1 MALTVGTRLGPYEI
15 LTQIGVGGM
24 GEVYQA
30 TDTNLKRQVAIKV
43 LPDAVATDSERLARF
58 QREAEV
64 LASLNHPNIAAI
76 HGLER
81 TDRQTAL
88 VMELVEGPTLAD
100 RIAQGPIPVDEALSI
115 AKQIAEALEAAHEQG
130 IIHRDLKPAN
140 IKVRPDG
147 TVKVLDFGLAKA
159 LEPTGVASG
168 FSRKDLSMSPTI
180 TTPAMPQAGMILGT
194 AAYMSPEQARGK
206 TVDKRADIWA
216 FGCVLYEMLT
226 GRRAFEDEDISMTLS
241 KVLQREPDFGAF
253 PPSVPARVS
262 QALRVCLRKDPK
274 QRVSDIR
281 DVRLALE
288 GAFETAAPHTAAPAV
303 VPRWRRV
310 ALVGA
315 AAVLFMG
322 VALASVVAW
331 SAMRAR
337 PAPVVRTEITTAGAA
352 ALSLLGADRDL
363 AVTPDGSRIVYRGVN
378 QLLVRAL
385 DQLTP
390 TALTGLG
397 VPHGVFLSPDGQWV
411 GFFDGLTL
419 LKKVAITGGPPVT
432 LVTVDG
438 GFPRG
443 ATWAPDGTIVF
454 ATAAGTGLQRVSASG
469 GDVTVLTTPNR
480 QAGEADHLWPEF
492 LPGGQAV
499 LFTIT
504 PSGGELDNAQVAVL
518 DLRTNTQTILVRGG
532 HHAHYV
538 PSGHLVYGAGGT
550 LRAVAFDLARLA
562 VVGTP
567 APVLENVMATATGG
581 VDAVVAG
588 NGTLVYVQ
596 GGLISA
602 QRSLVWVDRMGREE
616 PISAPPRPY
625 VYAQLSPD
633 GTKVA
638 LDIRDQESDVWIWD
652 LARETLQRLSFD
664 PGLNRSPVWSRDGQR
679 VAFTRALDM
688 TEEVYWQAADGSGVA
703 EPLTEKSN
711 ALMMPSD
718 FSSDGTTLI
727 YEPTLPPMDI
737 WMVPVAG
744 PRTAAVALLNGPS
757 NETNATV
764 SPDGRWLAYES
775 NESGQVEIYVRP
787 FPHVNTGRWQIST
800 RGGTRAQWSPD
811 GRELFF
817 YVGAGTRGT
826 LMAVPVESGSTFRAG
841 VPRMLFEGNYPAPN
855 TGGGLYDVSRDGQ
868 RFLMIKGEDAE
879 SAPRHLTVVL
889 NWLEELKRLVPTN

>member
-1 MALTVGTRLGPYEI
+1 MALTPGTRIGVYDITAP
-15 LTQIGVGGM
+15 IGVGGM
-24 GEVYQA
+24 GEVYRA
-30 TDTNLKRQVAIKV
+30 IDSNLKRSVAIKV
-43 LPDAVATDSERLARF
+43 LPASVAGDADRLARF

-64 LASLNHPNIAAI
+64 LAALNHPNIGAI
-76 HGLER
+76 YGLEK
-81 TDRQTAL
+81 TPDFTAL
-88 VMELVEGPTLAD
+88 VMELVEGDDLSQ
-100 RIAQGPIPVDEALSI
+100 RITRGAIPIDEALRI
-115 AKQIAEALEAAHEQG
+115 ATQIADALEAAHEQG

-140 IKVRPDG
+140 IKVRADG

-159 LEPTGVASG
+159 MEPAGTQAS
-168 FSRKDLSMSPTI
+168 SVSMSPTI
-180 TTPAMPQAGMILGT
+180 TTPAMTQAGVILGT
-194 AAYMSPEQARGK
+194 AAYMSPEQAKGR
-206 TVDKRADIWA
+206 TVDRRADVWA
-216 FGCVLYEMLT
+216 FGAVLFEMLS
-226 GRRAFEDEDISMTLS
+226 GHRVFAGEDISDTLAN
-241 KVLQREPDFGAF
+241 VLKTEPDW
-253 PPSVPARVS
+253 SRLPAAVSPRVRL
-262 QALRVCLRKDPK
+262 ALRACLQKDPK
-274 QRVSDIR
+274 QRLGDVQS
-281 DVRLALE
+281 VRLALE
-288 GAFETAAPHTAAPAV
+288 GAFETAAPRTAAPA
-303 VPRWRRV
+303 PQWRRV
-310 ALVGA
+310 VLVGA
-315 AAVLFMG
+315 AALVAG
-322 VALASVVAW
+322 AALASVVAW
-331 SAMRAR
+331 SAMRAL
-337 PAPVVRTEITTAGAA
+337 PAPVVRMEITTAGTA
-352 ALSLLGADRDL
+352 ALSLQGGDRDL

-385 DQLTP
+385 DQLTT

-397 VPHGVFLSPDGQWV
+397 VPRGVFISPDGQWV
-411 GFFDGLTL
+411 GFFDSQT

-438 GFPRG
+438 VSRG

-454 ATAAGTGLQRVSASG
+454 ATANVSRGLQRVSASG
-469 GDVTVLTTPNR
+469 GDATVLTTPNR
-480 QAGEADHLWPEF
+480 QGGEADHLWPEF

-504 PSGGELDNAQVAVL
+504 PLGGGLDTAQVAVL

-567 APVLENVMATATGG
+567 APVLEDVMTTTAGG

-596 GGLISA
+596 GGLTSA

-616 PISAPPRPY
+616 PISAPPRAY

-638 LDIRDQESDVWIWD
+638 LDIRDQEQDVWIWD

-664 PGLNRSPVWSRDGQR
+664 PGFNRGPVWSRDRQR
-679 VAFTRALDM
+679 VAFSRALDL

-703 EPLTEKSN
+703 EPLTEKSTVT
-711 ALMMPSD
+711 MTPSD
-718 FSSDGTTLI
+718 FSPDGTMLL
-727 YEPTLPPMDI
+727 YMPTGPPYDI

-744 PRTAAVALLNGPS
+744 PRTAGVALLNGPANES
-757 NETNATV
+757 NPTV

-775 NESGQVEIYVRP
+775 NESGQLEIYVRP
-787 FPHVNTGRWQIST
+787 FPNVNTGRWQIST
-800 RGGTRAQWSPD
+800 RGGTRARWSRD
-811 GRELFF
+811 GRELLF
-817 YVGAGTRGT
+817 YVGAVARGT
-826 LMAVPVESGSTFRAG
+826 LMAVPVESGSAFRAG
-841 VPRMLFEGNYPAPN
+841 VPKMLFQGNYPAPN
-855 TGGGLYDVSRDGQ
+855 SGRGLYDVSRDGQ

-879 SAPRHLTVVL
+879 AAPRSLTVVQ